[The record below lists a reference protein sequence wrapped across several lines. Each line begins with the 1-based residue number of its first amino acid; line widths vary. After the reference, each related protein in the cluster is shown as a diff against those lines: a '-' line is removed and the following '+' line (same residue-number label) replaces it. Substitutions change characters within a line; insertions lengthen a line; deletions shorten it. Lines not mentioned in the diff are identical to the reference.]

1 MTGRLIWVLLALSM
15 WMQSLAFMAD
25 FAQAEPQ
32 PVPRIHGETPKNDLE
47 TYAAKAASVAARR
60 RYFGKVSSADQA
72 HADLIS
78 DVLVRMDEPSLRS
91 PAPKGVVVRWTRF
104 SMERGGRLGIV
115 VRVDLL
121 RTVCRVQKKRLLL
134 AADTTGSN
142 EKKEHKYSL
151 IQREKDFIE
160 RTQLSDLIQRI
171 RSAKSFKPVEKG
183 DDTPIE
189 TIEIVG
195 LGNPIVLFRVGMD
208 HDPLLFELRKKL
220 VAW

>member
-1 MTGRLIWVLLALSM
+1 
-15 WMQSLAFMAD
+15 
-25 FAQAEPQ
+25 
-32 PVPRIHGETPKNDLE
+32 
-47 TYAAKAASVAARR
+47 
-60 RYFGKVSSADQA
+60 
-72 HADLIS
+72 
-78 DVLVRMDEPSLRS
+78 
-91 PAPKGVVVRWTRF
+91 
-104 SMERGGRLGIV
+104 
-115 VRVDLL
+115 
-121 RTVCRVQKKRLLL
+121 VQKKRLLL

-195 LGNPIVLFRVGMD
+195 LGNPIVLFRAGMD